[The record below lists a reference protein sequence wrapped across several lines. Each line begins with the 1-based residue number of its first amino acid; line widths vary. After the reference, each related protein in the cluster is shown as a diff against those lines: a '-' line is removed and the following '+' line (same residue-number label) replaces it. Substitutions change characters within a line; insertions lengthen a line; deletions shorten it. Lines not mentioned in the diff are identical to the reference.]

1 MLPDRCSIKENGRD
15 CPNPPTYV
23 VSIIHDSGEY
33 MVGVVCGE
41 HRSHMEVRLDSLQ
54 HKGDLPIGTLK
65 FVELK
70 NVGTDC
76 VTNYPPDLD

>member
-1 MLPDRCSIKENGRD
+1 
-15 CPNPPTYV
+15 
-23 VSIIHDSGEY
+23 

-41 HRSHMEVRLDSLQ
+41 HRSHMETRLNNLQ
-54 HKGDLPIGTLK
+54 SKGDLPKGALK